1 MEERISGV
9 EERWKKINTSKEILK
24 LKNPDT
30 HKKFRKSGIIK
41 RPNRRLIG
49 LQNGRQFQ
57 LQGPDNIL
65 NEIIEENFRNL
76 KKEMPIN
83 I

>member
-1 MEERISGV
+1 ME
-9 EERWKKINTSKEILK
+9 KINTSKEILK